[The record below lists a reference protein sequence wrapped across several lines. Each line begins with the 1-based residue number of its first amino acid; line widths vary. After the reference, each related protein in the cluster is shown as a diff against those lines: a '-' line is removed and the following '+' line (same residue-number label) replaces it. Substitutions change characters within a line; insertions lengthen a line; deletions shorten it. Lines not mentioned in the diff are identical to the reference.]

1 MPFGVEKKTRMV
13 SLPYSENFFKGI
25 FIHGDRMY
33 ERDGQTD
40 RQMDGHRTT
49 AKAAFDESIARQKVL
64 STC

>member
-1 MPFGVEKKTRMV
+1 MV